1 MGSGLNRLYVQ
12 KDAKVKSII
21 DTLKQMAGFSQDDD
35 ILIYEE
41 IKATM
46 VDLVDVES
54 TFNHAELQ
62 DGDILCIQKRLTPQG
77 EAIILENGGKTTV
90 PSFMEHKTGRVFVQ
104 FSPARPDGEQPDI
117 RVALHKDMLY
127 EDIAAIVARE
137 LGVDGNKLRLINPY
151 NTSKLPP
158 KRFSGLKLGKILANA
173 YSGGTPVPANKATLL
188 YEKLDVSLEEM
199 ESKCPVTVTVCAPTL
214 KDAHNVEV
222 LLPKDSGIN
231 DLKAALVAKD
241 DRLVQDLDRI
251 RVYDEMDGKVDK
263 EYTDKSWRADIA
275 TRPALKVFAENVPEE
290 ELESNLHSTDT
301 YINVFHFQ
309 RTPSR
314 THSIPFK
321 FLLKE
326 VCIVSE
332 RGL

>member
-1 MGSGLNRLYVQ
+1 MQ
-12 KDAKVKSII
+12 KDAKVKSIM
-21 DTLKQMAGFSQDDD
+21 DTLKQMAGFKQEDN
-35 ILIYEE
+35 IRIYEE

-46 VDLVDVES
+46 IDLVDPEL
-54 TFNHAELQ
+54 TFSQAELQ
-62 DGDILCIQKRLTPQG
+62 DGDILCIQKELTAQE
-77 EAIILENGGKTTV
+77 EAIILEHNGKTTV
-90 PSFMEHKTGRVFVQ
+90 PSFMEYKTGRVLVQ
-104 FSPARPDGEQPDI
+104 FSPMHPDGELPDL
-117 RVALHKDMLY
+117 RLTLHKDMLY

-137 LGVDGNKLRLINPY
+137 LGVDGDKLRLINPY

-158 KRFSGLKLGKILANA
+158 KRFSGLKLGKVLANA

-199 ESKCPVTVTVCAPTL
+199 ESKCPVTVTVCAPTMR
-214 KDAHNVEV
+214 DAHVVEV

-241 DRLVQDLDRI
+241 DKLLQDLDRI
-251 RVYDEMDGKVDK
+251 RIYDEMDGKFDK

-275 TRPALKVFAENVPEE
+275 TRPALKVFAENIPQEE
-290 ELESNLHSTDT
+290 MENKLHSTDT
-301 YINVFHFQ
+301 FIHVFHFQ
-309 RTPSR
+309 RTPNR

-326 VCIVSE
+326 VT
-332 RGL
+332 